1 MRFASK
7 PMQGKGLAALK
18 GAAREVAHQHD
29 PLHSFAATATVVTA
43 KVRRS
48 KYVNSFVKLKR
59 GNGEHKLCSPL
70 SSAGTLQHSHHH
82 DEMAV
87 SMMRVQQ
94 RRYAKAFGLL
104 LLYMCGTYPALKF
117 MFDFKDGDFSF
128 VDGCYLAIVTMTTV
142 GYGDITPDTSAQ
154 KSFFMVYVIC
164 GIVVVGDAL
173 GIVAQFVLEEQEKL
187 RKAAQE
193 KVANQLKASL
203 EGAELEEKRPGMI
216 KFILEHPLCICDD
229 VVLAIWQKVRVSK
242 QWAYF
247 KLGIPVFIFLLLG
260 LIMCE
265 LEDWSP
271 HDGLYFSVITLLTI
285 GYGDKYPESDEGKMF
300 AMFYLPLGVITATNM
315 LANMATLTLKLE
327 SKKADTED
335 TLKKLLDV
343 LEHCAQE
350 SDEVYV
356 SRYAWPARCLCRCV
370 RDRADQ

>member
-1 MRFASK
+1 
-7 PMQGKGLAALK
+7 MQGKGLAALK

-43 KVRRS
+43 KVKRS
-48 KYVNSFVKLKR
+48 KYANSFVKLKS
-59 GNGEHKLCSPL
+59 GNGEHKFCSPL
-70 SSAGTLQHSHHH
+70 SSAGTLSHSHHH
-82 DEMAV
+82 DEVAA

-94 RRYAKAFGLL
+94 RRHAKAFGLL

-154 KSFFMVYVIC
+154 KSFFMVYAIC

-173 GIVAQFVLEEQEKL
+173 GIVAGYVLAQQEKL
-187 RKAAQE
+187 RNAAQERVLKAAQGNLLAD
-193 KVANQLKASL
+193 ANGPNGLVH
-203 EGAELEEKRPGMI
+203 R
-216 KFILEHPLCICDD
+216 ILSHPLCICDD
-229 VVLAIWQKVRVSK
+229 VALAIWQKVRVTK